1 MRRLVVSS
9 LSVLVATLLGIVAAQ
24 SFSGTFVSTGGEMSV
39 AIQQNQD
46 GSLSGFITG
55 QTGQYQ
61 LQGQASGT
69 GAYGVADSQ
78 QGLLG
83 FQAQLSADGQT
94 MQLMFY
100 QADANNQPTPVSP
113 LLVLNRQGA
122 MGDGGM
128 GGMPPQAP
136 GGIPGQVPGGMPGQV
151 PAQAPGGFPGQMPGQ
166 VPGGMPGQMPGQ
178 MPGGMPPQAPGGFPG
193 QQPAQMPGGF
203 PGQQPA
209 QMPGGFPGQQPA
221 QMPGGFPGQQPAQM
235 PGGMP
240 GTMPPGAPGAGF
252 AGQPDWNG
260 TFVGNAGATMLVV
273 QGGQGGYSGYIQ
285 DGGQQYQFQAH
296 LDDETLHGELMANGQ
311 PYEFWADRDGT
322 TVYLYLG
329 DNTYYLELAGAPGAR

>member
-1 MRRLVVSS
+1 
-9 LSVLVATLLGIVAAQ
+9 
-24 SFSGTFVSTGGEMSV
+24 
-39 AIQQNQD
+39 
-46 GSLSGFITG
+46 
-55 QTGQYQ
+55 
-61 LQGQASGT
+61 
-69 GAYGVADSQ
+69 
-78 QGLLG
+78 
-83 FQAQLSADGQT
+83 
-94 MQLMFY
+94 
-100 QADANNQPTPVSP
+100 
-113 LLVLNRQGA
+113 
-122 MGDGGM
+122 
-128 GGMPPQAP
+128 
-136 GGIPGQVPGGMPGQV
+136 
-151 PAQAPGGFPGQMPGQ
+151 
-166 VPGGMPGQMPGQ
+166 
-178 MPGGMPPQAPGGFPG
+178 
-193 QQPAQMPGGF
+193 
-203 PGQQPA
+203 
-209 QMPGGFPGQQPA
+209 
-221 QMPGGFPGQQPAQM
+221 M